1 MAAEIVD
8 MQRDIVLRLQKGN
21 NAAQHEL
28 YKLYARALF
37 NVCMR
42 ILNNK
47 ENAEDVLQEIFLTA
61 FGQIHTFRFEST
73 IGAWLKKIA
82 INRSINYLKRI
93 KANTQLIDNFDTIDR
108 PDEQESIDWEEV
120 QVSVDQIHKSMMCLP
135 EGCRVI
141 FSLFM
146 LEGYDHSEISQILG
160 ISESTSK
167 SQLNRAKGLI
177 RKTLTENKSDIEWKM
192 QTN

>member
-146 LEGYDHSEISQILG
+146 L
-160 ISESTSK
+160 
-167 SQLNRAKGLI
+167 
-177 RKTLTENKSDIEWKM
+177 
-192 QTN
+192 

>member
-8 MQRDIVLRLQKGN
+8 MHRDIVLRLQKGN

-93 KANTQLIDNFDTIDR
+93 KANTQLIDNFNTIDR

-120 QVSVDQIHKSMMCLP
+120 QVSVDQIHKSMMRLP